1 MKKYISFFLFA
12 TIAILTFTGCDDET
26 ATIGSSIVPDKDI
39 VTASKKIF
47 YAKSKSIDA
56 GNSIINKSDYM
67 YLGRYTEPQHNTTF
81 EASFLTQFASGDNE
95 AFPKE
100 GVIDNSA
107 VYTKLRIFYDSITG
121 DKNNAMKCEV
131 YELDKVVAEGV
142 SYYTDIDFG
151 EYYDRSKAPIAT
163 KVYSAKDYAL
173 HDSLTEAN
181 YDANIEI
188 ALPNE
193 IGTRIIQQ
201 YYANPADFENSEVFI
216 NNVFKGIYVKNSQ
229 GDGTLINVYRTRLE
243 IAFSHY
249 IKSSSGEKDSIETLF
264 TPFYS
269 NKEVLQ
275 LNKFDNGD
283 LTPYMSNTDATYIK
297 TPAGI
302 FTEVEL
308 PINEIME
315 ECAGDTL
322 NSVKIEFAGFRA
334 DENNDFNPP
343 TTLLM
348 VRKKDMTEFFEKNK
362 VCDNIT
368 SFYATITSNSNRYTF
383 GNIAKLIK
391 YCYSEYEAGEADAD
405 WEKVVLIP
413 INAITDGYGNLVK
426 VKHYTQL
433 SNMRLQGGDNRPIEV
448 EVVSSRYK

>member
-1 MKKYISFFLFA
+1 MKKYISYFLFA
-12 TIAILTFTGCDDET
+12 TIAVLTFTACDDET
-26 ATIGSSIVPDKDI
+26 ATIGSSIVPDNDI

-47 YAKSKSIDA
+47 YAKSKSFDVN
-56 GNSIINKSDYM
+56 NSIINKSDYM
-67 YLGRYTEPQHNTTF
+67 YLGRYTSQQDNTTF
-81 EASFLTQFASGDNE
+81 EASFLTQFAAGDGT
-95 AFPKE
+95 AFPEE
-100 GVIDNSA
+100 GVIDNKSI
-107 VYTKLRIFYDSITG
+107 YTKLRIYYDSIAG
-121 DKNNAMKCEV
+121 DKNNAMRCDV
-131 YELDKVVAEGV
+131 YELDKVVSEGV
-142 SYYTDIDFG
+142 NYYTDIDFG
-151 EYYDRSKAPIAT
+151 EYYDKSKAPIAT

-173 HDSLTEAN
+173 HDSITEEN

-188 ALPNE
+188 PLPND
-193 IGTRIIQQ
+193 IGTRIVQH
-201 YYANPADFENSEVFI
+201 YYNTPSDFANSEAFI
-216 NNVFKGIYVKNSQ
+216 KNVFKGVYVKCTQ
-229 GDGTLINVYRTRLE
+229 GDGTLLNIYRVRLE

-249 IKSSSGEKDSIETLF
+249 IKSSTGEKDSIETLF

-283 LTPYMSNTDATYIK
+283 ITALLNKNDATYIK

-308 PINEIME
+308 PIDEIME
-315 ECAGDTL
+315 ECGSDTL
-322 NSVKIEFAGFRA
+322 NSVKIEFASFRA
-334 DENNDFNPP
+334 DKGDTFNPP

-348 VRKKDMTEFFEKNK
+348 LRKKDVTEFFEKNK
-362 VCDNIT
+362 VCDNET
-368 SFYATITSNSNRYTF
+368 SFYTTITSNNSRYTF

-391 YCYSEYEAGEADAD
+391 KCYSEYEAGNADAD

-413 INAITDGYGNLVK
+413 IEATTDSYGNLVK

-433 SNMRLQGGDNRPIEV
+433 SNIRLQGGDKHPIEV

>member
-12 TIAILTFTGCDDET
+12 IIAILTFTRCDDET
-26 ATIGSSIVPDKDI
+26 ATIGSSIVPETDI
-39 VTASKKIF
+39 VTSSKKTF
-47 YAKSKSIDA
+47 YATSRSLDA

-67 YLGRYTEPQHNTTF
+67 YLGRYTEPWHDTTF

-95 AFPKE
+95 AFPE
-100 GVIDNSA
+100 DGVIDNSA

-121 DKNNAMKCEV
+121 DRNNAMKCEV

-142 SYYTDIDFG
+142 NYYTDIDFG
-151 EYYDRSKAPIAT
+151 EFYDQSKAPIAT
-163 KVYSAKDYAL
+163 KVYSGKDYAL
-173 HDSLTEAN
+173 HDSITDAN

-188 ALPNE
+188 YLPNK

-201 YYANPADFENSEVFI
+201 YYATPSDFANSEVFI
-216 NNVFKGIYVKNSQ
+216 NNVFKGVHIKCTQ
-229 GDGTLINVYRTRLE
+229 GDGTLLSVYRARLE
-243 IAFSHY
+243 VAFNHY
-249 IKSSSGEKDSIETLF
+249 ITSSSGEKDSIETLF

-275 LNKFDNGD
+275 LNSFNNGD
-283 LTPYMSNTDATYIK
+283 LSALINNADATYLK

-308 PINEIME
+308 PIDEIME

-322 NSVKIEFAGFRA
+322 NSVKIEFAGFKA
-334 DENNDFNPP
+334 DDSNDFNPP

-348 VRKKDMTEFFEKNK
+348 VRKKDMTKFFEKNK
-362 VCDNIT
+362 VCDNET
-368 SFYATITSNSNRYTF
+368 SFYATISSNSSRYTF

-391 YCYSEYEAGEADAD
+391 KCYSEFEAGNADAD

-413 INAITDGYGNLVK
+413 VNATTDSYGNLVK
-426 VKHYTQL
+426 VKHLTEL
-433 SNMRLQGGDNRPIEV
+433 SNIRLQGGENNPIKV

>member
-1 MKKYISFFLFA
+1 MKKYISYFLFA
-12 TIAILTFTGCDDET
+12 TIAIPTFTRCDDNT
-26 ATIGSSIVPDKDI
+26 ATIGSSIVPDSDI
-39 VTASKKIF
+39 VTISKKTF
-47 YAKSKSIDA
+47 YAKSKSLDA
-56 GNSIINKSDYM
+56 NNSIINKSDYM
-67 YLGRYTEPQHNTTF
+67 YLGRYTEPKHNTTF
-81 EASFLTQFASGDNE
+81 EASFLTQFAAGDGT
-95 AFPKE
+95 AFPE
-100 GVIDNSA
+100 DGVIDNSA
-107 VYTKLRIFYDSITG
+107 IYTKLRIYYDSITG
-121 DKNNAMKCEV
+121 DKNNAMKCDV
-131 YELDKVVAEGV
+131 YELDRVVAEGV
-142 SYYTDIDFG
+142 NYYTDMDF
-151 EYYDRSKAPIAT
+151 EEFYDKSKAPIAT

-173 HDSLTEAN
+173 HDSLTSSN

-188 ALPNE
+188 PLPNE
-193 IGTRIIQQ
+193 IGTRIVQH
-201 YYANPADFENSEVFI
+201 YYNTPADFANSEAFI
-216 NNVFKGIYVKNSQ
+216 NNVFKGISVKCTQ
-229 GDGTLINVYRTRLE
+229 GDGTLLNIYRVRLE
-243 IAFSHY
+243 VAFSHY

-283 LTPYMSNTDATYIK
+283 ISTLLSSKDATYLK

-308 PINEIME
+308 PIDEIME
-315 ECAGDTL
+315 ECGRDTL

-334 DENNDFNPP
+334 DDSSDFNPP

-362 VCDNIT
+362 VCDNET
-368 SFYATITSNSNRYTF
+368 SFYTTITSNSSRYTF

-391 YCYSEYEAGEADAD
+391 ECYREYEAGNADAD

-413 INAITDGYGNLVK
+413 IEATADSYGNLVK

-433 SNMRLQGGDNRPIEV
+433 SNIRLQGGENHPIEV
-448 EVVSSRYK
+448 EVVSSKYQ

>member
-1 MKKYISFFLFA
+1 MKKYISFFLIA
-12 TIAILTFTGCDDET
+12 TIAILTFTRCDDET
-26 ATIGSSIVPDKDI
+26 ATIGSSIVPETDI
-39 VTASKKIF
+39 VTATKKTF
-47 YAKSKSIDA
+47 YAKSVSLDA
-56 GNSIINKSDYM
+56 GNAIINKSDYM
-67 YLGRYTEPQHNTTF
+67 YLGRYTEPQYNTTF

-95 AFPKE
+95 PFPKD
-100 GVIDNSA
+100 GVIDNNA
-107 VYTKLRIFYDSITG
+107 VYTKLRLYYDSISG

-131 YELDKVVAEGV
+131 YELDKVVAEGTN
-142 SYYTDIDFG
+142 YYTNIDFG

-173 HDSLTEAN
+173 HDSINESN

-188 ALPNE
+188 ELPNE
-193 IGTRIIQQ
+193 IGTRIIEH
-201 YYANPADFENSEVFI
+201 YYTTPADFANSEVFI
-216 NNVFKGIYVKNSQ
+216 NNVFKGIYVKNVQ
-229 GDGTLINVYRTRLE
+229 GDGTLLNIYRARLE
-243 IAFSHY
+243 VAFSHY
-249 IKSSSGEKDSIETLF
+249 IESSSGEKDSIETLV

-283 LTPYMSNTDATYIK
+283 ITPLLNNTDATYLK

-308 PINEIME
+308 PMDEIME

-334 DENNDFNPP
+334 DDNSNFTPP
-343 TTLLM
+343 TALLM
-348 VRKKDMTEFFEKNK
+348 VRKKDMNEFFEKNK
-362 VCDNIT
+362 VCDNET
-368 SFYATITSNSNRYTF
+368 SFYATITSNSSRYTF

-391 YCYSEYEAGEADAD
+391 HCHNEFEAGKADAD
-405 WEKVVLIP
+405 WERVVLIP
-413 INAITDGYGNLVK
+413 IKATTDSYGKLIK
-426 VKHYTQL
+426 VKHDTQI
-433 SNMRLQGGDNRPIEV
+433 SNIRLQGGPNHPIEV

>member
-1 MKKYISFFLFA
+1 M
-12 TIAILTFTGCDDET
+12 
-26 ATIGSSIVPDKDI
+26 
-39 VTASKKIF
+39 
-47 YAKSKSIDA
+47 
-56 GNSIINKSDYM
+56 
-67 YLGRYTEPQHNTTF
+67 
-81 EASFLTQFASGDNE
+81 
-95 AFPKE
+95 
-100 GVIDNSA
+100 
-107 VYTKLRIFYDSITG
+107 
-121 DKNNAMKCEV
+121 
-131 YELDKVVAEGV
+131 
-142 SYYTDIDFG
+142 
-151 EYYDRSKAPIAT
+151 
-163 KVYSAKDYAL
+163 
-173 HDSLTEAN
+173 
-181 YDANIEI
+181 
-188 ALPNE
+188 PNE

-243 IAFSHY
+243 VAFSHY

-308 PINEIME
+308 PIDEIME

-391 YCYSEYEAGEADAD
+391 HCYSEYEAGEADAD